1 MQWVSP
7 IGRRR
12 KFWEA
17 EGGGLG
23 WGVGGLGALQRS
35 HQQILFSFNHCNDIP
50 GKTPDGKNRCLS

>member
-12 KFWEA
+12 KFWEV

-23 WGVGGLGALQRS
+23 AGVGCSAALTPTDF
-35 HQQILFSFNHCNDIP
+35 ILIQP
-50 GKTPDGKNRCLS
+50 LQ